1 MVASTSEP
9 NASARFLDQHTGGMD
24 TRLEEGAVV
33 SAAKANFPIV
43 AVGASAGGLEAVTK
57 LIDSL
62 PKSPGMAFILI
73 QHLDPTH
80 KSLMAEL
87 LAKHTPMPVVEATD
101 GAAIE
106 VDHVYTIPS
115 GTYLSVS
122 GEVLRVSAPEAPRGS
137 RKPFD
142 FLLKSMACGT
152 EHPIAAVI
160 LSGFDGDGSD
170 GLQSIRDRTGL
181 VIAQDPAEAEHN
193 SMPTSA
199 IDTGLVD
206 ATLRIDQM
214 PDALAAFAK
223 DNVATDTASLPGF
236 SDIIDELRRETPHD
250 FRLYK
255 PGTMQRR
262 IERRMGLANIRLDA
276 MPKYLA
282 LLRKD
287 AGERDLLAADLLI
300 NVTTF
305 FRDPKTFDMLASTV
319 IPDLVERHDK
329 VQPLRVWVAGCS
341 TGEEAYSIAI
351 LFLEAIATSERPL
364 KLQMFASD
372 VDAEAVTKA
381 REGVYPATITVDIT
395 PARLK
400 RFFVEEEAGGYRVN
414 SDLRGAIVFTVQDVL
429 SDPPFSQLDLI
440 SCRNLLIYLTPRAQA
455 KVISLFHFALRN
467 RGMLLLGSAETISST
482 AGRFETVAKTE
493 RIYRQIGHGRLGLS
507 DFDIEAATD
516 KAAQGRGAAER
527 APTRASGFADLTRR
541 LVLETHAPAAVLI
554 DRAGKCLYSLGP
566 TDRYLQVASGYP
578 SHDLLEM
585 ATPALRAKLR
595 AAMGRVSKEN
605 RRVFIGHSRIGA
617 TTFGIDVQAVTS
629 DGEELLL
636 VAFIDN
642 PAGAQGGGDAKSP
655 ASNARFGDLEHE
667 LALTRDELRIAL
679 DGLETSNQEQKAINE
694 EALSVN
700 EEYQSTN
707 EELLTSKEELQSLN
721 EELTALNGQLEETLQ
736 RQRSTS
742 DDLQNVL
749 YSTDVAT
756 LFLDPNLKIRFFTPA
771 TRAVFNVIPGDIGRP
786 LADLRALAVDDKLEN
801 DARKVLKGAAA
812 IEHEIKVTG
821 GSWFMRRIL
830 PYHTH
835 DKKVEGV
842 VITFVDITE
851 RKSSAKALRAT
862 KREAELANIAKSRFL
877 AAASHDLRQP
887 LQSLSLVQALL
898 ARSVEGEKAVKLVSR
913 LGQTLDAMTGMLNVL
928 LDINQI
934 ESGVV
939 QPVPTDFTLDD
950 LFSRMRDEFVYQAQ
964 AQHLELR
971 VRKCA
976 LRVHSDPRLLEQM
989 VRNLLANAMKYTRT
1003 GRILL
1008 GCRRIGAKMRVEV
1021 WDSGIGIAEDQLHII
1036 FDEFHQIDNAARERS
1051 KGLGLGL
1058 SIVQRLGA
1066 LLDHDIGVRSKLGK
1080 GSVFSIEV
1088 PLATH
1093 AVASPAVGIPD
1104 QQRTAA
1110 ATGKVIIVEDDPD
1123 VRDLLEQLLKASGH
1137 LVSKAAN
1144 GVAALALVA
1153 KGAIRPNLVLVDYNL
1168 PGAMDGLEVIEQIR
1182 KALNHPLPGIILTGD
1197 ISKATQAT
1205 IAGSDCVS
1213 LSKPV
1218 KAQELTAAIEA
1229 LLGKGELRTE
1239 ILSSDDPS
1247 SDAVI
1252 IVVDD
1257 NADVRMSIRDVLESE
1272 GHVVEDFPDAESY
1285 VAAYR
1290 SDREGC
1296 LLLDAGL
1303 PGMGGLELLERLKGM
1318 GSSMPTIMLT
1328 GSNDITLAIAAMK
1341 AGACDFLEKPV
1352 GKDDLVASIGRALA
1366 QSHDETIA
1374 HALEATAARHV
1385 AELTHRQREIMDLV
1399 LAGHPS
1405 KNIAADLGIS
1415 QRTVE
1420 NHRAS
1425 IMDKMDAKSMPE
1437 LVRQALA
1444 AERKSST
1451 SHLQRPGPADAIPK
1465 IFNEL

>member
-9 NASARFLDQHTGGMD
+9 KAIARFLDQQTDGID
-24 TRLEEGAVV
+24 TRLAEGAVL
-33 SAAKANFPIV
+33 SAAKASFPIV
-43 AVGASAGGLEAVTK
+43 AVGASAGGLDAVTK
-57 LIDSL
+57 LIDAL
-62 PKSPGMAFILI
+62 PQSPGMAFILI

-87 LAKHTPMPVVEATD
+87 LTKHTPMPVAEAID

-115 GTYLSVS
+115 GSYLSVS
-122 GEVLRVSAPEAPRGS
+122 GEVLRLSTPNAPRGS

-142 FLLKSMACGT
+142 FLLKSMARGT
-152 EHPIAAVI
+152 EHPIAAII

-170 GLQSIRDRTGL
+170 GLQSIRDRGGL

-206 ATLRIDQM
+206 ETLPIDQM
-214 PDALAAFAK
+214 PGALATFAK
-223 DNVATDTASLPGF
+223 DNAATVAASSPGLAE
-236 SDIIDELRRETPHD
+236 IIEELRKKTPHD
-250 FRLYK
+250 FRHYK
-255 PGTMQRR
+255 PGTLQRR
-262 IERRMGLANIRLDA
+262 IDRRMGLANIRLDA

-282 LLRKD
+282 MLRKD

-305 FRDPKTFDMLASTV
+305 FRDPKTFDMLASQV
-319 IPDLVERHDK
+319 IPDLVKHHDTD
-329 VQPLRVWVAGCS
+329 QPLRVWVAGCS

-351 LFLEAIATSERPL
+351 LFLEAIAASKRPL
-364 KLQMFASD
+364 KLQIFASD
-372 VDAEAVTKA
+372 VDAAAVSKA
-381 REGVYPATITVDIT
+381 REGVYPATVTVDIT
-395 PARLK
+395 PARVK
-400 RFFVEEEAGGYRVN
+400 RFFVREEAGDYRVN

-429 SDPPFSQLDLI
+429 SDPPFSRLDLI

-467 RGMLLLGSAETISST
+467 RGMLLLGSAETIGST
-482 AGRFETVAKTE
+482 AGRFEVVAKTE

-507 DFDIEAATD
+507 EFDVGAAAD
-516 KAAQGRGAAER
+516 KAGQAPGATEHV
-527 APTRASGFADLTRR
+527 PTRASGFAELARR
-541 LVLETHAPAAVLI
+541 LVLATHAPAAVLI

-595 AAMGRVSKEN
+595 AAIGRVSKEN
-605 RRVFIGHSRIGA
+605 PRVFIGHSRIG
-617 TTFGIDVQAVTS
+617 TTAFGIDVQAVTG

-636 VAFIDN
+636 VAFIDDS
-642 PAGAQGGGDAKSP
+642 AAAQGGVVAKSP
-655 ASNARFGDLEHE
+655 ATNDRVGDLEHE

-679 DGLETSNQEQKAINE
+679 EGLETANQEQKAINE

-721 EELTALNGQLEETLQ
+721 EELTALNGQLQETLE

-756 LFLDPNLKIRFFTPA
+756 LFLDPDLNIRFFTPA
-771 TRAVFNVIPGDIGRP
+771 TRAVFNVIPSDVGRP
-786 LADLRALAVDDKLEN
+786 LADLRALAVDDQLED
-801 DARKVLKGAAA
+801 DARKVLNGAAA
-812 IEHEIKVTG
+812 IEHEIEVPG
-821 GSWFMRRIL
+821 GTWFMRRML

-835 DKKVEGV
+835 DEKVEGV
-842 VITFVDITE
+842 VITFTDITE
-851 RKSSAKALRAT
+851 RKISAKALRAS

-898 ARSVEGEKAVKLVSR
+898 VHSVEAEKPAKLVER
-913 LGQTLDAMTGMLNVL
+913 LGETLEAMTAMLNVL

-934 ESGVV
+934 EAGVV
-939 QPVPTDFTLDD
+939 HPESVDFALDD
-950 LFSRMRDEFVYQAQ
+950 MLNRLREEFSYQAQ
-964 AQHLELR
+964 AQALDLR
-971 VRKCA
+971 VLPCP

-989 VRNLLANAMKYTRT
+989 IRNLLANAMKYTRN

-1008 GCRRIGAKMRVEV
+1008 GCRRRVGQIRVEI
-1021 WDSGIGIAEDQLHII
+1021 WDTGIGIAEDELHAI
-1036 FDEFHQIDNAARERS
+1036 FEEFHQVDNAARERS

-1066 LLDHDIGVRSKLGK
+1066 LLDHDIGVRSTLGK
-1080 GSVFSIEV
+1080 GSVFSIGV
-1088 PLATH
+1088 PLAKRAARKAITGLLSTPAH
-1093 AVASPAVGIPD
+1093 TNSP
-1104 QQRTAA
+1104 
-1110 ATGKVIIVEDDPD
+1110 TGKIIIVEDDTE
-1123 VRDLLEQLLKASGH
+1123 VRDLLEQLLTESGQR
-1137 LVSKAAN
+1137 VRKAAN
-1144 GVAALALVA
+1144 GEAALALVA
-1153 KGAIRPNLVLVDYNL
+1153 KGAIRPDLIVADYNL
-1168 PGAMDGLEVIEQIR
+1168 PGALDGLGVIRDIR
-1182 KALNHPLPGIILTGD
+1182 ELLDHPVPAIILTGD
-1197 ISKATQAT
+1197 ISSAAQTR
-1205 IAGSDCVS
+1205 IAASNCTL

-1218 KAQELTAAIEA
+1218 NAKELTAAIET
-1229 LLGKGELRTE
+1229 LLWEGEPN
-1239 ILSSDDPS
+1239 DKQPS
-1247 SDAVI
+1247 SNHATTSDAAI
-1252 IVVDD
+1252 IVVDPD
-1257 NADVRMSIRDVLESE
+1257 GEVRMSIRGVLEAD
-1272 GHVVEDFPDAESY
+1272 GYVVEDFPDAETY
-1285 VAAYR
+1285 LAAYR

-1296 LLLDAGL
+1296 VLLDAGL
-1303 PGMGGLELLERLKGM
+1303 PGIDGIELIKRLKEM
-1318 GSSMPTIMLT
+1318 GSPMATIMLT
-1328 GSNDITLAIAAMK
+1328 GSSDLTLAISAMK
-1341 AGACDFLEKPV
+1341 AGACDFIEKPV
-1352 GKDDLVASIGRALA
+1352 GKDALMASIERALA
-1366 QSHDETIA
+1366 QSHDVSVVNGFE
-1374 HALEATAARHV
+1374 ETAARHV
-1385 AELTHRQREIMDLV
+1385 SELTPRQREIMDLV
-1399 LAGHPS
+1399 LSGHPS

-1425 IMDKMDAKSMPE
+1425 MMQKMGAGSLPE
-1437 LVRQALA
+1437 LARQALA
-1444 AERKSST
+1444 AERKSPT
-1451 SHLQRPGPADAIPK
+1451 VDRPLQR
-1465 IFNEL
+1465 

>member
-9 NASARFLDQHTGGMD
+9 NASARFLDQHSGGMD
-24 TRLEEGAVV
+24 TRLEEVAVV

-57 LIDSL
+57 LIDAL

-106 VDHVYTIPS
+106 IDHVYTIPS

-142 FLLKSMACGT
+142 FLLKSMARGT
-152 EHPIAAVI
+152 KHPIAAII

-170 GLQSIRDRTGL
+170 GLQSVRDRGGL
-181 VIAQDPAEAEHN
+181 VIAQDPTEAEHN

-206 ATLRIDQM
+206 ATLRIAHM
-214 PDALAAFAK
+214 PDALATFAK
-223 DNVATDTASLPGF
+223 DNVVTDTASLPGLA
-236 SDIIDELRRETPHD
+236 DIIDELRKETPHD

-255 PGTMQRR
+255 PGTLQRR

-276 MPKYLA
+276 MPKYMA

-287 AGERDLLAADLLI
+287 AGERGLLAADLLI

-319 IPDLVERHDK
+319 IPDLVEHHDK
-329 VQPLRVWVAGCS
+329 DQPLRVWVAGCS

-351 LFLEAIATSERPL
+351 LFLEAIAASNRPI

-372 VDAEAVTKA
+372 VDADAVTKA
-381 REGVYPATITVDIT
+381 REGVYPATVTVDIA

-400 RFFVEEEAGGYRVN
+400 RFFTQEEAGGYRVN
-414 SDLRGAIVFTVQDVL
+414 SELRGAIVFTVQDVL
-429 SDPPFSQLDLI
+429 SDPPFSRLDLI

-467 RGMLLLGSAETISST
+467 HGLLLLGSAETISST
-482 AGRFETVAKTE
+482 AGRFEILAKTE
-493 RIYRQIGHGRLGLS
+493 RIYRQIGQGRLGLS
-507 DFDIEAATD
+507 DFDVGAATD
-516 KAAQGRGAAER
+516 KAARVRGPADLAAKL
-527 APTRASGFADLTRR
+527 ASGFADLTRR

-554 DRAGKCLYSLGP
+554 DRTGKCLYLLGP
-566 TDRYLQVASGYP
+566 TDRYLKVASGYP

-595 AAMGRVSKEN
+595 AAIGRVSKEN
-605 RRVFIGHSRIGA
+605 PRVFIEHSRIGA
-617 TTFGIDVQAVTS
+617 LAFGIDVQAVIN

-636 VAFIDN
+636 VAFIDDSAGA
-642 PAGAQGGGDAKSP
+642 PAGGNVKSS
-655 ASNARFGDLEHE
+655 ATNARVGDLEHE
-667 LALTRDELRIAL
+667 LALTREELRIAL

-721 EELTALNGQLEETLQ
+721 EELTALNGQLKETLERQ
-736 RQRSTS
+736 RQTS

-756 LFLDPNLKIRFFTPA
+756 LFLDPDLNIRFFTPA
-771 TRAVFNVIPGDIGRP
+771 TRAVFNVIAGDIGRP
-786 LADLRALAVDDKLEN
+786 LADLRSLAVDNRLAD
-801 DARKVLKGAAA
+801 DAKKVLKGAAA
-812 IEHEIKVTG
+812 IEHEIEVRG

-851 RKSSAKALRAT
+851 RKSSAKALSET

-887 LQSLSLVQALL
+887 LQSLALVQTLL
-898 ARSVEGEKAVKLVSR
+898 AHSVEGEKPAKLVAR
-913 LGQTLDAMTGMLNVL
+913 LGQTLDAMTAMLNVL

-934 ESGVV
+934 ETGVV
-939 QPVPTDFTLDD
+939 KPEPTDFVLND
-950 LFSRMRDEFVYQAQ
+950 LFGRMRDEFTYQAE

-971 VRKCA
+971 VRQCP

-989 VRNLLANAMKYTRT
+989 VRNLLANALKYTRT
-1003 GRILL
+1003 GKVLL
-1008 GCRRIGAKMRVEV
+1008 GCRRTGAKMRIEI
-1021 WDSGIGIAEDQLHII
+1021 WDTGIGIAEEALHAI

-1058 SIVQRLGA
+1058 SIVQRIGA
-1066 LLDHDIGVRSKLGK
+1066 LLDHDIGVRSRLGK
-1080 GSVFSIEV
+1080 GSVFTIEV
-1088 PLATH
+1088 PLAAH
-1093 AVASPAVGIPD
+1093 GAASEAARIPD
-1104 QQRTAA
+1104 QLRVPRT
-1110 ATGKVIIVEDDPD
+1110 TGKIIIIEDDSEI
-1123 VRDLLEQLLKASGH
+1123 RALLEQLLTAAGH
-1137 LVSKAAN
+1137 RVRMAAN
-1144 GVAALALVA
+1144 GEAALALVA
-1153 KGAIRPNLVLVDYNL
+1153 KGAIRPDLVLVDYNL
-1168 PGAMDGLEVIEQIR
+1168 PGAFDGLDRIWGIR
-1182 KALNHPLPGIILTGD
+1182 DALDHPVPGIILTGD
-1197 ISKATQAT
+1197 ISKATQVR
-1205 IAGSDCVS
+1205 IAASDCVL

-1218 KAQELTAAIEA
+1218 KAQELMAAVEA
-1229 LLGKGELRTE
+1229 QLGKGEPCITLSPSDRTVTA
-1239 ILSSDDPS
+1239 DT
-1247 SDAVI
+1247 VI

-1257 NADVRMSIRDVLESE
+1257 DGDVRTSIRDVLEAD

-1285 VAAYR
+1285 LTAYR
-1290 SDREGC
+1290 SNREGC

-1303 PGMGGLELLERLKGM
+1303 PGISGLELLKTLQEM
-1318 GSSMPTIMLT
+1318 GSSMQTIMLT
-1328 GSNDITLAIAAMK
+1328 GSNDLTLAISAMK
-1341 AGACDFLEKPV
+1341 AGACDFIEKPV
-1352 GKDDLVASIGRALA
+1352 GKGALMASIGRALA
-1366 QSHDETIA
+1366 LSHDVRIV
-1374 HALEATAARHV
+1374 HALEETAARHV
-1385 AELTHRQREIMDLV
+1385 AELTPRQREIMDLV
-1399 LAGHPS
+1399 LSGQPS

-1425 IMDKMDAKSMPE
+1425 IMDKMDAKSLPE
-1437 LVRQALA
+1437 LARQALA
-1444 AERKSST
+1444 AERKSLAVS
-1451 SHLQRPGPADAIPK
+1451 A
-1465 IFNEL
+1465 